1 MPLKKKI
8 LVITNNDAVWLK
20 PAWSKL
26 FVAGSKHFEIN
37 FITLPEK
44 KIKNKNPLLYY
55 FVNFGFLNF
64 ILLSIFS
71 VARILK
77 YYKSSKNTFKSEVS
91 TNLKSFNT
99 EIIENKISQFKPDFI
114 FITCSYIIPKQL
126 IDFNSNIMWFNKH
139 ASLLPDARGVYPYI
153 YNKINE
159 KKQGLTF
166 HYVNENIDDGD
177 IVYSEEINES
187 ISMVDFYKQ
196 IYNNFDNYFLKF
208 YDNYLKNVRK
218 SQMNPG
224 SYYSYP
230 NRKTIKNFF
239 DKEGKII
246 LLRDFLNA

>member
-1 MPLKKKI
+1 M
-8 LVITNNDAVWLK
+8 
-20 PAWSKL
+20 
-26 FVAGSKHFEIN
+26 
-37 FITLPEK
+37 
-44 KIKNKNPLLYY
+44 
-55 FVNFGFLNF
+55 
-64 ILLSIFS
+64 
-71 VARILK
+71 
-77 YYKSSKNTFKSEVS
+77 
-91 TNLKSFNT
+91 
-99 EIIENKISQFKPDFI
+99 
-114 FITCSYIIPKQL
+114 
-126 IDFNSNIMWFNKH
+126 
-139 ASLLPDARGVYPYI
+139 
-153 YNKINE
+153 
-159 KKQGLTF
+159 
-166 HYVNENIDDGD
+166 NENIDDGD